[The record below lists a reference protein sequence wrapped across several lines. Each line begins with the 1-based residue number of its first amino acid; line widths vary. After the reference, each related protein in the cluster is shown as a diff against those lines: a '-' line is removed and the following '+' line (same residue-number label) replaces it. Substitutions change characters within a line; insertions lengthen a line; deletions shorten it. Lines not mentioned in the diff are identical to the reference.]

1 MIFIFEPAPQVC
13 LCAIAV
19 LVALFTLAAPRPDPF
34 IALVACWALLGIFNE
49 LNDPENLMNPEKFNF
64 IDWPTWTLEA
74 VQRTALVLSLFSAG
88 AGLVGVARGF
98 WKERLKMQKSL
109 TDAGSTEV

>member
-1 MIFIFEPAPQVC
+1 MC

-64 IDWPTWTLEA
+64 INWPAWTLEA
-74 VQRTALVLSLFSAG
+74 VQRTALVLSLSSAG
-88 AGLVGVARGF
+88 AALVGVARSF
-98 WKERLKMQKSL
+98 WRARTLKRQKSL
-109 TDAGSTEV
+109 TDASNAEA